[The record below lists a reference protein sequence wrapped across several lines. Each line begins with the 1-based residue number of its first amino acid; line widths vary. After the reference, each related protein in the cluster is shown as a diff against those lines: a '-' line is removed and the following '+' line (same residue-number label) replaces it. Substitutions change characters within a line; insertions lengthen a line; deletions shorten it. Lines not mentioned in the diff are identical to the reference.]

1 MRDSALAWFAS
12 RTSVSARWAVDDL
25 LAAKGQQGQT
35 VSVVIPARNE
45 QASVGTVVERIRVG
59 LMEDLPL
66 VDELIVMDSLSTDD
80 TAEVAR
86 QQGAIVWSVADV
98 RPELGVRAGKGEALW
113 KSLFVSSGSVMVFI
127 DADLTEWGPHFV
139 TGLLGPLFDR
149 PDTRLVRGFYDRL
162 LDIAPGTR
170 STEGGRV
177 TELMARPLLA
187 ARWPELAAVVQP
199 LAGEWAI
206 RRSLFER
213 LHIPVGYGV
222 ELATLIDTWQAHG
235 LDAIAQVDL
244 GERGHR
250 HQSVHD
256 LGAMALEI
264 LRVADVRSGL
274 VERGAESDVELAQYE
289 RATATTWRMREV
301 AVSERPPA
309 VSVLQN
315 GSDGQC

>member
-1 MRDSALAWFAS
+1 MREVAATWFAE
-12 RTSVSARWAVDDL
+12 RTSVSARWHLDAL
-25 LAAKGQQGQT
+25 LAAKRARGET
-35 VSVVIPARNE
+35 ISVVIPARNE
-45 QASVGTVVERIRVG
+45 QSSVGGVVEHVRR
-59 LMEDLPL
+59 DLVDAADL
-66 VDELIVMDSLSTDD
+66 VDELVVMDSLSSDG
-80 TAEVAR
+80 TAAAAR
-86 QQGAIVWSVADV
+86 DAGAVVWSVADV

-113 KSLFVSSGSVMVFI
+113 KSQFVTSGSVLVFI
-127 DADLTEWGPHFV
+127 DADLTEWGTHFV
-139 TGLLGPLFDR
+139 TGLLGPLLDS
-149 PDTRLVRGFYDRL
+149 PGTKLVRGFYDRL

-206 RRSLFER
+206 RRSLFAQ
-213 LHIPVGYGV
+213 LHVPVGYGV
-222 ELATLIDTWQAHG
+222 ELASLLDTWQAHG

-274 VERGAESDVELAQYE
+274 VARGEQELVELAQYE
-289 RATATTWRMREV
+289 RSAATTWQMRQV
-301 AVSERPPA
+301 AVTERPPA
-309 VSVLQN
+309 ASLAR
-315 GSDGQC
+315 GEAPC

>member
-1 MRDSALAWFAS
+1 MRDAASRWFAEH
-12 RTSVSARWAVDDL
+12 TSVSAQWGIDAL
-25 LAAKGQQGQT
+25 LAAKRDRGES

-45 QASVGTVVERIRVG
+45 SAAVGTVVERIRSA
-59 LMEDLPL
+59 LMKDVPL
-66 VDELIVMDSLSTDD
+66 VDELIVMDSLSTDS
-80 TAEVAR
+80 TADVAR
-86 QQGAIVWSVADV
+86 ESGAVVWSVADV
-98 RPELGVRAGKGEALW
+98 RPDLGVRAGKGEALW
-113 KSLFVSSGSVMVFI
+113 KSLFVSTGTVLVFI

-139 TGLLGPLFDR
+139 TGLLGPLLSR
-149 PDTRLVRGFYDRL
+149 RETRLVRGFYDRL
-162 LDIAPGTR
+162 LDVPPGTR

-206 RRSLFER
+206 RRGLFSQ
-213 LHIPVGYGV
+213 LHVPVGYGV
-222 ELATLIDTWQAHG
+222 ELATLIDTWQLHG

-264 LRVADVRSGL
+264 LRVADVRSLL
-274 VERGAESDVELAQYE
+274 VERGVEQSVELAQYE
-289 RATATTWRMREV
+289 RGAATTWRMRDV
-301 AVSERPPA
+301 AVTERPPA
-309 VSVLQN
+309 ASVLN
-315 GSDGQC
+315 KDGSND